1 MIPGTI
7 IAECSAVFL
16 NALLAMLNARKSIR
30 SQMGNGAVVSVH
42 MATTTETDRC
52 SDSGDL
58 ESGRG
63 QNWGRVRMIVSGVY
77 PLTWVLRLSDMCC
90 GHSFPKGLSLQIR
103 VKAGEAIHR

>member
-30 SQMGNGAVVSVH
+30 SQMGNGGAVVSVH

-63 QNWGRVRMIVSGVY
+63 QNWGRVRMIVSGARISSHMG
-77 PLTWVLRLSDMCC
+77 PQA
-90 GHSFPKGLSLQIR
+90 F
-103 VKAGEAIHR
+103 